1 MIGSVVLQP
10 YIHLMTQE
18 RDFIIILCS
27 INIAFSIYYL
37 WNVLRLE
44 KIFKLENK
52 NIIKF
57 GKRIGV
63 ITLFYIPHSFLFASL
78 FFRDLHNLEM
88 IMISLTLL
96 MEIMMIGLI
105 LKEVYDLLF
114 LEESQ
119 RDFEIEANRKKYLE
133 RGKKTSS
140 RLRQEDIKD

>member
-1 MIGSVVLQP
+1 M
-10 YIHLMTQE
+10 
-18 RDFIIILCS
+18 
-27 INIAFSIYYL
+27 
-37 WNVLRLE
+37 RLE